1 MEFHHSE
8 NVEFVGYDFTETD
21 GACLTRHRTVKAKN
35 RTMYQLVFDRTPFY
49 AEMGGQVG
57 DTGYI
62 VSESGERINILNTI
76 KENNLTIHIA
86 ERIPSDCSESFT
98 LHVDRDRRLKITN
111 NHTATHLLHKALREI
126 IGTHVEQKGSFVS
139 DGYFRFDFSHF
150 EKMTDEQIDKVENRV
165 NELIRANYPL
175 EENRSATMEQAQ
187 AMGAMALF
195 GEKYGDRVRIVKFG
209 DSVELCGGTHAAAT
223 GQIGFFKIISESA
236 IAAGVRRIEAT
247 TGAAA
252 EAIVD
257 QMENALRGAKALFN
271 NAPDLA
277 GAIRKLIEENSEFK
291 KRFEEIM
298 KEKTLAFKKVLH
310 DNSTDINGVNV
321 VTITTPTNPAMLK
334 NAAGMLQGEM
344 ENFVIAGAFEY
355 EGKPQLLLMY
365 SHDMV
370 EKGHNASKDIK
381 EASKSILGGGGGQPG
396 LATAGGKNT
405 AGLAEALEIMVS
417 LATKKE

>member
-1 MEFHHSE
+1 
-8 NVEFVGYDFTETD
+8 
-21 GACLTRHRTVKAKN
+21 
-35 RTMYQLVFDRTPFY
+35 
-49 AEMGGQVG
+49 
-57 DTGYI
+57 
-62 VSESGERINILNTI
+62 
-76 KENNLTIHIA
+76 
-86 ERIPSDCSESFT
+86 
-98 LHVDRDRRLKITN
+98 
-111 NHTATHLLHKALREI
+111 LREI
-126 IGTHVEQKGSFVS
+126 LGAHVEQKGSFVS

-150 EKMTDEQIDKVENRV
+150 EKMTDEQIDLVENRV
-165 NELIRANYPL
+165 NELIRANSPL

-187 AMGAMALF
+187 EMGAMALF
-195 GEKYGDRVRIVKFG
+195 GEKYGDKVRIVKFG
-209 DSVELCGGTHAAAT
+209 DSIELCGGTHAAAT

-277 GAIRKLIEENSEFK
+277 GAIRKLIEENSDFK
-291 KRFEEIM
+291 KRFEEIL
-298 KEKTLAFKKVLH
+298 KEKTLAFKKVLQ

-334 NAAGMLQGEM
+334 NAAGMLQGEV
-344 ENFVIAGAFEY
+344 ENFVVIGAFEY
-355 EGKPQLLLMY
+355 EGKPQLLMMY
-365 SHDMV
+365 SHDLV

-381 EASKSILGGGGGQPG
+381 EASKAILGGGGGQPG

-405 AGLAEALEIMVS
+405 AGLPEALETLVS